1 MIPRRSYCPEGVRLA
16 QVGILATGV
25 LEILIGL
32 LIMWIGKAALDKVL
46 PPIITGSVAVV
57 IGIALAG
64 AALSMASANWLVA
77 FVTLF
82 FTVIFSVYLQGKGLL
97 GMLPILLGAIV
108 GYLISIPLGLVNF
121 AAVAAAPWFAVPNIT
136 LPAFTDPRALGVVF
150 SIALIAIAT
159 IPESTAHLYQ
169 MSLYIDQLA
178 KDLGRAPKEIK
189 KLIGL
194 NLVADGADDLV
205 VGMLGGC
212 AGTNYGENNS
222 LMAITRN
229 YSVAVLMTAAGIAI
243 VLAFIGKLAALVGTL
258 PVAVTGGLA
267 IYLFGVIGMQGIAL
281 LQSERVNLFDPK
293 NLAIGATILVLGI
306 GGNLALKQSATGVPD
321 GLFPF
326 KIPVLFPEGIPA
338 IVFAAI
344 VGILLNVLFVLLPPS
359 KFGVKERSNHRVLD
373 AGSWKLE
380 TGGRIRVSS
389 FQFPASSFHSRRFQ
403 RCNPSIM
410 LSLRDHAEASA
421 LLAQGNGTVRAFM
434 GGTDLLIRI
443 RGGFVRPERVVDL
456 KDLPGMR
463 DIRLSPDRL
472 AGDRRGLHD
481 EPGGRPSDRCS
492 RTTTCW
498 RRPATRLPPIS
509 FAIAPP
515 SAATSAT
522 PAPPPTPRLRSTVW
536 MRWSRSSARTAP
548 AASPSP
554 SSSSDRAKRR

>member
-1 MIPRRSYCPEGVRLA
+1 MAVEAKKTVLGYMPEDTPPVGAMLSLGFQQVLTMFPATVLVAILTKFDVGVTLLASGIGTIVALLVTKRRIPMYYGSSFSYITVIITVMALYAPTCFNDPAAKYCPEGVRLA

-32 LIMWIGKAALDKVL
+32 LIVWIGKAALDTVL
-46 PPIITGSVAVV
+46 PPIVTGSVAIV

-64 AALSMASANWLVA
+64 AALNMASANWLVA

-108 GYLISIPLGLVNF
+108 GYLVAIPLGLVSF
-121 AAVAAAPWFAVPNIT
+121 APVAAAPWFAVPNIT

-159 IPESTAHLYQ
+159 VPESTAHLYQ

-178 KDLGRAPKEIK
+178 KDLGRVPTSIK

-229 YSVAVLMTAAGIAI
+229 YSVPVLMTAATIAI
-243 VLAFIGKLAALVGTL
+243 LLGFIGKLAALVGTL

-281 LQSERVNLFDPK
+281 MQSERVNLFDPK

-306 GGNLALKQSATGVPD
+306 GGNLALKQAATGVPD

-326 KIPVLFPEGIPA
+326 KIPLLFPEGIPA

-344 VGILLNVLFVLLPPS
+344 VGILLNVVFVLLPPA
-359 KFGVKERSNHRVLD
+359 KFGVKERSNI
-373 AGSWKLE
+373 E
-380 TGGRIRVSS
+380 
-389 FQFPASSFHSRRFQ
+389 F
-403 RCNPSIM
+403 
-410 LSLRDHAEASA
+410 
-421 LLAQGNGTVRAFM
+421 
-434 GGTDLLIRI
+434 
-443 RGGFVRPERVVDL
+443 
-456 KDLPGMR
+456 
-463 DIRLSPDRL
+463 
-472 AGDRRGLHD
+472 
-481 EPGGRPSDRCS
+481 
-492 RTTTCW
+492 
-498 RRPATRLPPIS
+498 
-509 FAIAPP
+509 
-515 SAATSAT
+515 
-522 PAPPPTPRLRSTVW
+522 
-536 MRWSRSSARTAP
+536 
-548 AASPSP
+548 
-554 SSSSDRAKRR
+554 